1 MYSCLLVESTFL
13 VIECH
18 GFWRLNS
25 RSSADRWAS
34 SQPCV
39 AEMFEPTTSTR
50 YLAGFWVTNL
60 QNNLLCLGE
69 STSTSNFAGKPS
81 KNCLASSE
89 TGTLKSSM
97 YVYIITFPN
106 LTENTVY
113 TQFLNNK
120 HNTKKISEKLHPK
133 NSQNPAL
140 VAPTFSSPQQGAQF
154 GRLGTFHALATEL
167 RQRQQ
172 RLAHCARLGKWTRE
186 NRSWGVHNNIVWCLM
201 MFDDVFMLDSIN
213 LTPWFWV

>member
-1 MYSCLLVESTFL
+1 MPC
-13 VIECH
+13 
-18 GFWRLNS
+18 FWRVNS

-50 YLAGFWVTNL
+50 YLAGFWVTKL

-89 TGTLKSSM
+89 TRTLKSSM

-106 LTENTVY
+106 LTENTWIGIHIWCIPNSW
-113 TQFLNNK
+113 TINIIR
-120 HNTKKISEKLHPK
+120 KKTSEKLHPK
-133 NSQNPAL
+133 NSQHPAL

-154 GRLGTFHALATEL
+154 GGLGTFHALATEL

-172 RLAHCARLGKWTRE
+172 RLAHWARLGKWTRE

-201 MFDDVFMLDSIN
+201 LFLCLISS
-213 LTPWFWV
+213 T